1 MSAVNAEAQLAA
13 AGARVSDTRAGG
25 GRSMMEAVTEVAA
38 AVAVTGTLVFPV
50 TGVVVTGKVADVDV
64 HGLREDGADTLD
76 AYRTAAGYVDR
87 ILRGAKVSELPV
99 QFPTKFELV
108 VNLKAAK
115 AIGLT
120 IPEAFLLRADELI
133 E

>member
-1 MSAVNAEAQLAA
+1 MSY
-13 AGARVSDTRAGG
+13 GPD
-25 GRSMMEAVTEVAA
+25 
-38 AVAVTGTLVFPV
+38 
-50 TGVVVTGKVADVDV
+50 
-64 HGLREDGADTLD
+64 GLDQVR
-76 AYRTAAGYVDR
+76 RAAGYIDR

-120 IPEAFLLRADELI
+120 IPQTFLLRADEVI